1 MIGATPDVLAALPG
15 MTPELLGTFLR
26 QRALTPQNG
35 QILLSLLGPAQSH
48 ASADATKTMRVA
60 VRISFDNGRQ
70 TSAEVVIFVGD
81 GSDPEPYR
89 VLSWQDGMDE

>member
-1 MIGATPDVLAALPG
+1 MSSASSPFSSIQG
-15 MTPELLGTFLR
+15 MEK
-26 QRALTPQNG
+26 A
-35 QILLSLLGPAQSH
+35 
-48 ASADATKTMRVA
+48 RVA